1 MNKKTFAFLI
11 TIFLIIGFNSHSWSW
26 GFWAHKRINH
36 QAVFSLP
43 QSMLPFYKNHID
55 YITKHATDPDI
66 RRYKNPDEAPR
77 HFINPERFN
86 IPIDSIS
93 EHWQDAVDLFSE
105 DSLKEYGIVPWYI
118 NEMTYRLTEAFKA
131 KDVDKILKLSADI
144 GHYIADAHVPL
155 HCTSNYNGQQTN
167 QEGIHAFWESRIPE
181 LFGDNYDFFVG
192 RAIYI
197 KNPLKTAWKIVKES
211 YYAKDSVLTFEKRL
225 SDSYPSDK
233 KFSIETRNKKIVK
246 VYSIEYSKAYSEMLG
261 GMIERRMQS
270 AILMVSSYWFT
281 AWVNAGQPDLSI
293 IENKEPSIELINQL
307 KQEELDSKSGKAPNK
322 GHVD

>member
-1 MNKKTFAFLI
+1 MKYKSLAFL
-11 TIFLIIGFNSHSWSW
+11 FLILFIAGFIKNAFSW

-43 QSMLPFYKNHID
+43 QSMLPFYKNHIE

-66 RRYKNPDEAPR
+66 RRYKSLDEAQR

-86 IPIDSIS
+86 IPIDSIP
-93 EHWQDAVDLFSE
+93 EHWKDAVDIFSE
-105 DSLKEYGIVPWYI
+105 DSLQEYGIVPWYI
-118 NEMTYRLTEAFKA
+118 NEMTYRLTDAFKA

-144 GHYIADAHVPL
+144 GHYIADANVPL
-155 HCTSNYNGQQTN
+155 HCTLNYNGQQTN

-192 RAIYI
+192 NAIYI
-197 KNPLKTAWKIVKES
+197 KHPLKTAWNIVKES
-211 YYAKDSVLTFEKRL
+211 YNAKDSVLTFEKRL
-225 SDSYPSDK
+225 SDNYPSDK

-246 VYSIEYSKAYSEMLG
+246 VYSIEYSKAYNEMLG
-261 GMIERRMQS
+261 GMIERRMRS
-270 AILMVSSYWFT
+270 AILMVSSYWYT
-281 AWVNAGQPDLSI
+281 AWVNAGQPDLSS